1 MGILGGGLN
10 KVKKM
15 DIDYIKMLEYTDEN
29 DYDNDVI
36 NKSMD
41 NTVVLKFSANWCG
54 PCKKVQPTF
63 QKIIDSYENVTFY
76 HVDIDE
82 HEDLVERESVKSIP
96 FFVVYDNGIKVNS
109 AVAGTS
115 EKLEEFVTETFSR
128 IGEHGNQLEETSW

>member
-1 MGILGGGLN
+1 MYLGGGLN

-15 DIDYIKMLEYTDEN
+15 GIDYIKMLEYTDEN